1 MYYAFQTFMTF
12 VLVCFGWIFFRAN
25 NISEAFLL
33 LGNIAQLNI
42 VYYVSAIWVHDPN
55 KFLKP
60 FIFNGGLNQGNLLLS
75 ILLIVFLLN
84 IELLSSRLD
93 LQQLFDNLPMILRW
107 GFYVLATFGIVLM
120 SVDVSTRNF
129 IYFQF

>member
-1 MYYAFQTFMTF
+1 MYYASQTFITF
-12 VLVCFGWIFFRAN
+12 MLVCFGWVFFRAN
-25 NISEAFLL
+25 NLSEAFLL
-33 LGNIAQLNI
+33 LENIAQLNI
-42 VYYVSAIWVHDPN
+42 TYYATAIWAHDAN

-84 IELLSSRLD
+84 IELLSSRFD
-93 LQQLFDNLPMILRW
+93 LHQIFDNLPVILRW
-107 GFYVLATFGIVLM
+107 GLYVLATFGIVLL